1 MVKYEREKFV
11 DFVRRLREKWGVYSP
26 DRRIVRN
33 VRVWNCKEAGRK
45 KPQKSGGESAEE
57 NDEQVKE

>member
-45 KPQKSGGESAEE
+45 NRKNQA
-57 NDEQVKE
+57 VKARKKTTNR